1 MDRRWETAEP
11 VSDEFR
17 ARFPELHP
25 VAIQLLGNRG
35 LETQEQVDEF
45 LLPDYGHDL
54 HDPFLFREMQAACER
69 IFLAIEK
76 QERVVVHGDY
86 DADGVS
92 GTAILLTAFREVAV
106 LAGGD
111 PSLFVS
117 YIPHR
122 EHEGYGLNSDTVR
135 RLATDGCTLLITI
148 DCGISNA
155 EEISLAKELGIETIV
170 VDHHQVPEHIP
181 KCILIHPLVPGE
193 TYPYGNLAAAGVA
206 FKVATALYEVAR
218 RRNLEVPVGRE
229 KWLLDLVAIAT
240 VTDFMKLIGE
250 NRTLEKWG
258 LVVLN
263 KTRRP
268 GLQQLIQSAGLELGR
283 LDTVSVG
290 FYIGPRINAASRM
303 DNADLALETVLAEDA
318 GRAAELATQLNACN
332 VDRQKLTEEI
342 VRQARLVIEDGCR
355 IQILVGDGWS
365 AGVVGIVAGRF
376 TTELGVPVFVLGRQ
390 DDGRFVGSG
399 RSIPGFDV
407 MQLLRRAENSLARF
421 GGHPEACGLTIVGD
435 DNLVEF
441 RRLAKEYADEVLA
454 DHDLRPVLRVE
465 CELQTSQIDWSL
477 ISELER
483 FEPFGVGNPRPLFLL
498 SGLQLRSVQSVG
510 RDGKHV
516 RVSVLGDRPQETKLI
531 GFGLAARL
539 TEFSSGDRID
549 AVVELGVNQWNGTR
563 TIQVRLVDIRSGG
576 TIS

>member
-303 DNADLALETVLAEDA
+303 DHADLALETVLAEDA